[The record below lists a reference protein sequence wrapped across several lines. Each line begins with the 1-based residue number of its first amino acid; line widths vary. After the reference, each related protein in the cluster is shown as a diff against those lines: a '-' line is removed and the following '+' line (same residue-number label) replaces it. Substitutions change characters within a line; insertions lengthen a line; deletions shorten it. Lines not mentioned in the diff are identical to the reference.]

1 MDVVLGH
8 RFPQHSQDFPPAKGV
23 MYNGDKTPDTT
34 MGLRNLNDKE
44 NSTPLRS
51 HEVDAGR
58 ATSTH
63 ITGGAKHSRQLY
75 TTLQGQRLSSDDRKQ
90 STAEE
95 AALDKKETQTNEGR
109 KQVSTMP
116 DEATVDKKAS
126 QPNDKPKMQ
135 SILRRTPST
144 ASPEERD
151 TRDSAE
157 SSDGKDGQDSGG
169 EREMSWGRRAWD
181 MTQRM
186 KAQMREEFFK
196 VPYEECNREA
206 ARSLGGRLNK
216 SEPRLHTLGKD
227 RKKRNSLS
235 YKRRVHFDLDYDD
248 EEDRKPLRTRSKSF
262 EAADPV
268 KKVVVSIYSIDNKPK
283 SVIQP
288 DSLKYLDAAGGRH
301 TPTTARAKSARPTD
315 LDSLQQ
321 ASASVADRQQQQQPT
336 DQVTT
341 PTATTRTPLR
351 ADSTTTTTTRNNL
364 HTTPAPQASSPSP
377 LSPQE
382 PTFTP
387 RHSPP
392 SPLHTHTPYTP
403 HSASQPSSLNAD
415 QPKSSPHV
423 SNPPQPAPTP
433 STPSLHASD
442 PPKPAPPPVPAP
454 RSRLIK
460 AHSLPATQPTHHS
473 TLQPD
478 NQAATQS
485 PYPPILEAIHRSI
498 SQPTHQPDL
507 QPSPPR
513 PDYLNLGLPSSVR
526 AAIQVFTPTKTL
538 LHPQRAAPTHTERTS
553 PPAPSTANTPATIT
567 TLSSP
572 MVSPVAPSTPQS
584 PRNTPNMTSAAPIPM
599 PRKRISVSQQT
610 PTPQQ
615 SPYHQHNNNNNTT
628 AKNINNNNSAHARTA
643 FLSSM
648 DSQAA
653 KSNVGGAQTV
663 NGNLMHKTL
672 EEFTSVTDN
681 KTSLNN
687 NSHAFLSS
695 VDSQAAKSNVGGA
708 QTVNGN
714 LMQKIQEE
722 ITSVSDNKT
731 NLNNN
736 SHARAA
742 FLSSLDSQAAKSNVD
757 GAQTVNGNL
766 MHKIQ
771 EEITSVSD
779 NKTNLNNNSHARAAF
794 LSSMDYQAAKNNL
807 TNAHTLNPMHK
818 TQEFTSLTDNTHKT
832 NLNNKSSHARTAL
845 LSSMDSQAAKDKLT
859 NAHTVNPMHKIHEES
874 ASFTTVYPEKSG
886 RTGAARRRKSTNLDR
901 ENCVNILMTK
911 GESYAKHNIV
921 ISSHTSSAPPSVTV
935 RKVLVPSTTPSRSS
949 PSPTPSCASSS
960 CSFGSSGS
968 SSGCYSGS
976 PSPTPTPSP
985 TRIRASCT
993 PTDL

>member
-8 RFPQHSQDFPPAKGV
+8 RFPQHSQDFPAAKGV
-23 MYNGDKTPDTT
+23 IYNGDKTPDTT
-34 MGLRNLNDKE
+34 MSLRNLNDKE

-58 ATSTH
+58 AISTH
-63 ITGGAKHSRQLY
+63 ITDSPNHSRQLY
-75 TTLQGQRLSSDDRKQ
+75 KTLQDQRLPSDERKQ
-90 STAEE
+90 STGKAEA

-109 KQVSTMP
+109 KQVSAKP

-126 QPNDKPKMQ
+126 QSNDKPKMQ
-135 SILRRTPST
+135 SILRRTHST

-151 TRDSAE
+151 TKDSTE
-157 SSDGKDGQDSGG
+157 SSNGKGGHDNGG
-169 EREMSWGRRAWD
+169 EKELSWGRRAWD
-181 MTQRM
+181 ITQRM

-235 YKRRVHFDLDYDD
+235 YKRRVHFDLDYED

-262 EAADPV
+262 EAPDPV

-288 DSLKYLDAAGGRH
+288 DSLKYFDAAGGRH
-301 TPTTARAKSARPTD
+301 TPTTGRAKSARPTD

-321 ASASVADRQQQQQPT
+321 ASASAADRQQQQQPT

-351 ADSTTTTTTRNNL
+351 ADSTTTTTTRNNPN
-364 HTTPAPQASSPSP
+364 TTPAPQASRPSP

-387 RHSPP
+387 RHSPL
-392 SPLHTHTPYTP
+392 SPLHTHTPCTP

-415 QPKSSPHV
+415 QHKLASAPSQPSPHV
-423 SNPPQPAPTP
+423 SNPPQPALTLT
-433 STPSLHASD
+433 TPSLHASD

-460 AHSLPATQPTHHS
+460 AHSLPATQPTQHS
-473 TLQPD
+473 TLQPHH
-478 NQAATQS
+478 QAATRS
-485 PYPPILEAIHRSI
+485 THPPIQEAIHHSI
-498 SQPTHQPDL
+498 SQPTHQLDL
-507 QPSPPR
+507 HPSPPR

-538 LHPQRAAPTHTERTS
+538 VHPQRAAATPTERTS
-553 PPAPSTANTPATIT
+553 PPAPSTANTAATVATPDTIT
-567 TLSSP
+567 TPSSP
-572 MVSPVAPSTPQS
+572 MVSPVAPSAPQS
-584 PRNTPNMTSAAPIPM
+584 LRNTPNMTPAAPVPM

-615 SPYHQHNNNNNTT
+615 SPYHQHNNNNNNNITT
-628 AKNINNNNSAHARTA
+628 TTKNIINNNSAHARTA

-648 DSQAA
+648 DSQSTKNNANA
-653 KSNVGGAQTV
+653 GGAHTV
-663 NGNLMHKTL
+663 NGNLMHKIQ
-672 EEFTSVTDN
+672 EEFTSVADD
-681 KTSLNN
+681 KTNLNN
-687 NSHAFLSS
+687 NSPHARTAFLGSL
-695 VDSQAAKSNVGGA
+695 DYQAAKNNVGGA
-708 QTVNGN
+708 YILNGN
-714 LMQKIQEE
+714 LMHKTQEE

-742 FLSSLDSQAAKSNVD
+742 FLSSLDSQAAK
-757 GAQTVNGNL
+757 
-766 MHKIQ
+766 
-771 EEITSVSD
+771 
-779 NKTNLNNNSHARAAF
+779 NK
-794 LSSMDYQAAKNNL
+794 L
-807 TNAHTLNPMHK
+807 TNAHTVNPMHK
-818 TQEFTSLTDNTHKT
+818 TQEFTSLTDNTNNKT
-832 NLNNKSSHARTAL
+832 NLNNKSSHARTAF
-845 LSSMDSQAAKDKLT
+845 LSSMDSQTAKTKLT
-859 NAHTVNPMHKIHEES
+859 NTHTVNPMHKIHEES
-874 ASFTTVYPEKSG
+874 ASFDTVGPEKSG
-886 RTGAARRRKSTNLDR
+886 RAGAARRGKSTNLDR